1 MAEFAYRS
9 KKRHIRGSLI
19 FFITQARYKVVAG
32 TEYQLGFIVFINDAL
47 KEKCIVKMLI
57 PPNWN
62 PWEESD
68 PVKKNAPDKVFEKE
82 HMATRKAVILLMGL
96 LLSFCDDSFGA
107 SGWTEVRN
115 PDTYTNRALAEFAY
129 GEKKRYRSG
138 GLTFLVTQA
147 RHKYDR
153 GTEYQLGFI
162 AYQNGV

>member
-1 MAEFAYRS
+1 
-9 KKRHIRGSLI
+9 
-19 FFITQARYKVVAG
+19 
-32 TEYQLGFIVFINDAL
+32 
-47 KEKCIVKMLI
+47 
-57 PPNWN
+57 
-62 PWEESD
+62 
-68 PVKKNAPDKVFEKE
+68 
-82 HMATRKAVILLMGL
+82 MATRKAVILLMGL

-162 AYQNGV
+162 AYQNGVVCVNTFSAMRIFIYSRFTSLSRVASCTFLEILISMKAGHLEFPKYLQSSCLRTRISEFSCFCPRR